1 MHEKSNN
8 LINEIEQNDETKY
21 ELLIENKVND
31 KKEIINNEYYVSSYD
46 IKCEEHLKIQKL
58 IPLVKNNYKYCIY
71 IILNIFSFF
80 LINILIQWYPT
91 ILLYIYYS
99 KSTLEKATHVGI
111 YCSKES
117 DYEFEV
123 VKLNQIQLPKIYS
136 DKNQNIINNFNI
148 NLPSYSNI
156 LMFEYKLFSY
166 IFNPKTNNFE
176 SLKYHIFETQK
187 DFIQKF
193 SVGLRE
199 NEVQFMRL
207 IFGECILNV
216 ELNSIFDFLWEE
228 LERPERLFEILS
240 FAIWFYSAYN
250 LSYIIFVFTIISTV
264 INVYEEKRLFQL
276 IKELSVYTCN
286 VNVYRKGKNDEIYP
300 KEINST
306 ELVPGDLYEI
316 PEDGKSLPCD
326 TILINGSVIVNESL
340 ITGDTSPVVKNGMNG
355 SNNIFDTTNNSCEK
369 YLLFAGTKIIEKRSL
384 KNQKIL
390 GVVYETGFK
399 TLKGKLIGG
408 VLNPKYELSKF
419 EKDSMKYIIIMLI
432 LTIISYCIP
441 LSKLI
446 YELDTKNIILFFLDN
461 LTTAIPISL
470 AGCVKICITH
480 SLDRLKK
487 LEIYSISRETM
498 TSLGSINLIVFDK
511 TGTLTEEHV
520 EMKGYL
526 PVKYNIKNKQFEFSS
541 YMNDVTNCSKLTVS
555 HYKKKINVPNFKN
568 IDNDLKQLYIEC
580 LATCHNLTIVKGK
593 IIGDP
598 IDIKMLEGVG
608 WILRENFDDKKNS
621 GKAYDP
627 LVQAYVRP
635 KTEKLLD
642 IPVTSIEGLDE
653 DDLIAF
659 NIDINKLKLYY
670 ELSVIRRFNFD
681 YLKQRLTVLVK
692 NIHDNYFKIF
702 SKGSPE
708 KIKEICDKNTIPS
721 NFNDVYSYYSSK
733 GFRILGMAYKNIK
746 LSMRQSLQIQ
756 REHIEKDLIFI
767 GFAIIE
773 NKLKEGTKDTIVEL
787 DNADY
792 RMVMASGDNML
803 TCISVSK
810 ECSLVRE
817 HQDIFYCEIEKNIEG
832 NEILKW
838 KKMSAG
844 SNDNLDD
851 AFTFLKREKNS
862 RFRKRT
868 RKKNANLRK
877 KKSKIKQALIRAVEK
892 IKNFNNDDNNNEII
906 NDIKNEHFNEKNNK
920 KPQIQHLSSKDLKN
934 LVIQSD
940 KNLINIQQDI
950 SSKNL
955 IIPKKNPSISLL
967 DLYPIQ
973 ELKLQKKRVLP
984 KKKISE
990 NINLGLLGENP
1001 KNVITKISIDNNNS
1015 PLKLCKNEHFA
1026 IVTTGSTFEKLYS
1039 LNEKFLSE
1047 KDQSLSN
1054 IHKTFRLILK
1064 NGIIFTR
1071 MAPDHKALLVES
1083 FKKEGLN
1090 TLMCGDG
1097 TNDCPALRKA
1107 DVGVALAS
1115 EEASMASHFN
1125 YTKKDISCL
1134 FHLLKEGKCTLSA
1147 SIQTFKFMIMYS
1159 VLCYIAAIFLM
1170 YHSSNVSDM
1179 QGFFL
1184 DLFLIYPLE
1193 WFVSQTDPMDEL
1205 TYQRPID
1212 NLFSFPIVFS
1222 LLGQI
1227 IISIIF
1233 QYGGYYYLKNKFMW
1247 ENLCMVTEDGDP
1259 EPCPENTI
1267 IYIINQ
1273 FQLIFS
1279 AITLYKSKPF
1289 RRSILTNKML
1299 MLYLATGIIFT
1310 IYITIFCNERI
1321 KFAFDLFD
1329 FEIYED
1335 ESKDN
1340 EIIDENNKR
1349 TGMHYY
1355 MINYYLLIISIINA
1369 IVNVLFEWVFVEIA
1383 NKYWWDRKTR
1393 KYKEKIKNEK
1403 NKEMVKP
1410 YKIDTEVPI
1419 RKYINLYYYERRNKI
1434 KNNEGNESEDLYFAD
1449 YNEDNGIELEDMTNN
1464 EIHIEK

>member
-1 MHEKSNN
+1 MLEKSNN
-8 LINEIEQNDETKY
+8 LINENLVQAEESGYK
-21 ELLIENKVND
+21 LLIEKKGNK
-31 KKEIINNEYYVSSYD
+31 KKSLKNNEYFVSSYD
-46 IKCEEHLKIQKL
+46 IKCEEHLKIQKI
-58 IPLVKNNYKYCIY
+58 IPLVKNNFKYCIY
-71 IILNIFSFF
+71 ITLNILTLF

-99 KSTLEKATHVGI
+99 KSCLDKATHIGI

-117 DYEFEV
+117 DTEFEV
-123 VKLNQIQLPKIYS
+123 VKLNQINLPKIYS
-136 DKNQNIINNFNI
+136 DKEKSIIKNFNI
-148 NLPSYSNI
+148 NLPSYKNI

-166 IFNPKTNNFE
+166 IFNINTNYFE
-176 SLKYHIFETQK
+176 ALDYHIFETHS
-187 DFIQKF
+187 DFLQKF
-193 SVGLRE
+193 SVGLYD

-207 IFGECILNV
+207 IFGKCILNV

-228 LERPERLFEILS
+228 LERPERLFEIFS
-240 FAIWFYSAYN
+240 FAVWFYSAYN
-250 LSYIIFVFTIISTV
+250 LSYIIFVFTVISTV
-264 INVYEEKRLFQL
+264 INVYEEKRLFNL
-276 IKELSVYTCN
+276 IKEISVYTCD
-286 VNVYRKGKNDEIYP
+286 VNVYRKGKNDEIIS
-300 KEINST
+300 KKINST

-316 PEDGKSLPCD
+316 PEDGKTLPCD

-340 ITGDTSPVVKNGMNG
+340 ITGDTSPIVKNGMNG
-355 SNNIFDTTNNSCEK
+355 SDNIFNTKKNSYEK
-369 YLLFAGTKIIEKRSL
+369 YVLFAGTKIVEKRSL

-390 GVVYETGFK
+390 GVVYETGFR
-399 TLKGKLIGG
+399 TLKGKLISSI
-408 VLNPKYELSKF
+408 LNPKYELTKF
-419 EKDSMKYIIIMLI
+419 EKDSMKYILIIFI
-432 LTIISYCIP
+432 LTIISFLIP

-446 YELDTKNIILFFLDN
+446 YTLDTKNIILFFLDN

-480 SLDRLKK
+480 SLARLKN
-487 LEIYSISRETM
+487 LDIYSISRETVN
-498 TSLGSINLIVFDK
+498 SLGAINLIVFDK

-526 PVKYNIKNKQFEFSS
+526 PIKYNQSNNKFEFSN
-541 YMNDVTNCSKLTVS
+541 YMKEIVNCSKTIVS

-568 IDNDLKQLYIEC
+568 IDIDLKQLFVEC
-580 LATCHNLTIVKGK
+580 LATCHNLTLVKGEL
-593 IIGDP
+593 IGDP

-608 WILRENFDDKKNS
+608 WILRENFDDNS

-635 KTEKLLD
+635 KTEKKMD
-642 IPVTSIEGLDE
+642 IPITSIEGLDE
-653 DDLIAF
+653 DDLISF

-670 ELSVIRRFNFD
+670 ELSIIRRFNFD

-692 NIHDNYFKIF
+692 NLHDNYFKIF

-708 KIKEICDKNTIPS
+708 KIKEICDQNTIPS
-721 NFNDVYSYYSSK
+721 DYNEVYSYYSSK
-733 GFRILGMAYKNIK
+733 GYRILGMAFKNIK
-746 LSMRQSLQIQ
+746 LNARQSLQIR
-756 REHIEKDLIFI
+756 REHIENNLIFL

-792 RMVMASGDNML
+792 RMVMASGDNLL

-817 HQDIFYCEIEKNIEG
+817 HQEIYSCEIEKNADG

-838 KKMSAG
+838 NRINYG

-851 AFTFLKREKNS
+851 AFVFLKREKNS
-862 RFRKRT
+862 RFRKK

-877 KKSKIKQALIRAVEK
+877 RKLKQKLALIKATSE
-892 IKNFNNDDNNNEII
+892 NNNINEI
-906 NDIKNEHFNEKNNK
+906 EKNNENINDK
-920 KPQIQHLSSKDLKN
+920 INNINNMSSKNLTYYGKQSDKNIINIKQQTSELSS
-934 LVIQSD
+934 
-940 KNLINIQQDI
+940 KNLININ
-950 SSKNL
+950 KN
-955 IIPKKNPSISLL
+955 NSISLL
-967 DLYPIQ
+967 DIYPIQ
-973 ELKLQKKRVLP
+973 ELKLQKRKIV
-984 KKKISE
+984 KKKKTQIFSF
-990 NINLGLLGENP
+990 GLLGEDS
-1001 KNVITKISIDNNNS
+1001 KKEVSTKITIDNNNS

-1026 IVTTGSTFEKLYS
+1026 IATTGATFEKLYS
-1039 LNEKFLSE
+1039 LNEKFILDKDLS
-1047 KDQSLSN
+1047 LIN
-1054 IHKTFRLILK
+1054 IHKIFRLVLK

-1071 MAPDHKALLVES
+1071 MAPDHKALLIES
-1083 FKKEGLN
+1083 FKKEKMN

-1107 DVGVALAS
+1107 DVGVALSS

-1125 YTKKDISCL
+1125 YTRQDISCL
-1134 FHLLKEGKCTLSA
+1134 FHLLKEGKCALSA
-1147 SIQTFKFMIMYS
+1147 SMQTFKFMIMYS

-1205 TYQRPID
+1205 TYERPID
-1212 NLFSFPIVFS
+1212 SLFSFPIVLS
-1222 LLGQI
+1222 LLGHI

-1233 QYGGYYYLKNKFMW
+1233 QYGGYYYLKYKFKW
-1247 ENLCMVTEDGDP
+1247 EDLCMVTEEGDP

-1310 IYITIFCNERI
+1310 VYITIIDNERL
-1321 KFAFDLFD
+1321 KYAFDLFD
-1329 FEIYED
+1329 FEIYEE
-1335 ESKDN
+1335 ESKNN
-1340 EIIDENNKR
+1340 EIIDKNHKR
-1349 TGMHYY
+1349 SGKNYY
-1355 MINYYLLIISIINA
+1355 MITYYLLIISIINA
-1369 IVNVLFEWVFVEIA
+1369 IVTVLFEWVFVEIA
-1383 NKYWWDRKTR
+1383 KDYWWNKKGK
-1393 KYKEKIKNEK
+1393 KYKEKIKKEK
-1403 NKEMVKP
+1403 SKEIIKSFNN
-1410 YKIDTEVPI
+1410 IEGEVPI
-1419 RKYINLYYYERRNKI
+1419 RHYINLYYHERRKKI
-1434 KNNEGNESEDLYFAD
+1434 KNEEDNID
-1449 YNEDNGIELEDMTNN
+1449 INIKDDNEDDAIELEDMTPNGKA
-1464 EIHIEK
+1464 IIK

>member
-1 MHEKSNN
+1 MLEKSNN
-8 LINEIEQNDETKY
+8 LINENLVQAEETGYK
-21 ELLIENKVND
+21 LLIEKKGNK
-31 KKEIINNEYYVSSYD
+31 KKSLKNNEYFVSSYD
-46 IKCEEHLKIQKL
+46 IKCEEHLKIQKI
-58 IPLVKNNYKYCIY
+58 IPLVKNNFKYCIY
-71 IILNIFSFF
+71 ITLNILTLF

-99 KSTLEKATHVGI
+99 KSCLDKATHIGI

-117 DYEFEV
+117 DTEFEV
-123 VKLNQIQLPKIYS
+123 VKLNQINLPKIYS
-136 DKNQNIINNFNI
+136 DKEKSIIKNFNI
-148 NLPSYSNI
+148 NLPSYKNI

-166 IFNPKTNNFE
+166 IFNINTNYFE
-176 SLKYHIFETQK
+176 ALDYHIFETHS
-187 DFIQKF
+187 DFLQKF
-193 SVGLRE
+193 SVGLYD

-207 IFGECILNV
+207 IFGKCILNV

-228 LERPERLFEILS
+228 LERPERLFEIFS
-240 FAIWFYSAYN
+240 FAVWFYSAYN
-250 LSYIIFVFTIISTV
+250 LSYIIFVFTVISTV
-264 INVYEEKRLFQL
+264 INVYEEKRLFNL
-276 IKELSVYTCN
+276 IKEISVYTCD
-286 VNVYRKGKNDEIYP
+286 VNVYRKGKNDEIIP
-300 KEINST
+300 KKINST

-340 ITGDTSPVVKNGMNG
+340 ITGDTSPIVKNGMNG
-355 SNNIFDTTNNSCEK
+355 SDNIFNTKKNSYEK
-369 YLLFAGTKIIEKRSL
+369 YVLFAGTKIVEKRSL

-390 GVVYETGFK
+390 GVVYETGFR
-399 TLKGKLIGG
+399 TLKGKLISSI
-408 VLNPKYELSKF
+408 LNPKYELTKF
-419 EKDSMKYIIIMLI
+419 EKDSMKYILIIFI
-432 LTIISYCIP
+432 LTIISFLIP

-446 YELDTKNIILFFLDN
+446 YTLDTKNIILFFLDN

-480 SLDRLKK
+480 SLARLKN
-487 LEIYSISRETM
+487 LDIYSISRETVN
-498 TSLGSINLIVFDK
+498 SLGAINLIVFDK

-526 PVKYNIKNKQFEFSS
+526 PIKYNQSNNKFEFSN
-541 YMNDVTNCSKLTVS
+541 YMKEIVNCSKTIVS

-568 IDNDLKQLYIEC
+568 IDIDLKQLFVEC
-580 LATCHNLTIVKGK
+580 LATCHNLTLVKGEL
-593 IIGDP
+593 IGDP

-608 WILRENFDDKKNS
+608 WILRENFDDNS

-635 KTEKLLD
+635 KTEKKMD
-642 IPVTSIEGLDE
+642 IPITSIEGLDE
-653 DDLIAF
+653 DDLISF

-670 ELSVIRRFNFD
+670 ELSIIRRFNFD

-692 NIHDNYFKIF
+692 NLHDNYFKIF

-708 KIKEICDKNTIPS
+708 KIKEICDQNTIPS
-721 NFNDVYSYYSSK
+721 DYNEVYSYYSSK
-733 GFRILGMAYKNIK
+733 GYRILGMAFKNIK
-746 LSMRQSLQIQ
+746 LNARQSLQIR
-756 REHIEKDLIFI
+756 REHIENNLIFL

-792 RMVMASGDNML
+792 RMVMASGDNLL

-817 HQDIFYCEIEKNIEG
+817 HQEIYSCEIEKNADG

-838 KKMSAG
+838 NRINYG

-851 AFTFLKREKNS
+851 AFVFLKREKNS
-862 RFRKRT
+862 RFRKK

-877 KKSKIKQALIRAVEK
+877 RKLKQKLALIKATSK
-892 IKNFNNDDNNNEII
+892 NNNINEI
-906 NDIKNEHFNEKNNK
+906 EKNNENVNDK
-920 KPQIQHLSSKDLKN
+920 INNINIMSSKNLTYYGKQSDKNMINIKQQTSELSS
-934 LVIQSD
+934 
-940 KNLINIQQDI
+940 KNLININ
-950 SSKNL
+950 KN
-955 IIPKKNPSISLL
+955 NSISLL
-967 DLYPIQ
+967 DIYPIQ
-973 ELKLQKKRVLP
+973 ELKLQKRKIV
-984 KKKISE
+984 KKKKTQIFSF
-990 NINLGLLGENP
+990 GLLGEDS
-1001 KNVITKISIDNNNS
+1001 KKEVSTKITIDNNNS

-1026 IVTTGSTFEKLYS
+1026 IATTGATFEKLYS
-1039 LNEKFLSE
+1039 LNEKFILDKDLS
-1047 KDQSLSN
+1047 LIN
-1054 IHKTFRLILK
+1054 IHKIFRLVLK

-1071 MAPDHKALLVES
+1071 MAPDHKALLIES
-1083 FKKEGLN
+1083 FKKEKMN

-1107 DVGVALAS
+1107 DVGVALSS

-1125 YTKKDISCL
+1125 YTRQDISCL
-1134 FHLLKEGKCTLSA
+1134 FHLLKEGKCALSA
-1147 SIQTFKFMIMYS
+1147 SMQTFKFMIMYS

-1205 TYQRPID
+1205 TYERPID
-1212 NLFSFPIVFS
+1212 SLFSFPIVLS
-1222 LLGQI
+1222 LLGHI

-1233 QYGGYYYLKNKFMW
+1233 QYGGYYYLKYKFKW
-1247 ENLCMVTEDGDP
+1247 EDLCMVTEEGDP

-1310 IYITIFCNERI
+1310 VYITIIDNERL
-1321 KFAFDLFD
+1321 KYAFDLFD
-1329 FEIYED
+1329 FEIYEE
-1335 ESKDN
+1335 ESKNN
-1340 EIIDENNKR
+1340 EIIDKNHKR
-1349 TGMHYY
+1349 SGKNYY
-1355 MINYYLLIISIINA
+1355 MITYYLLIISIINA
-1369 IVNVLFEWVFVEIA
+1369 IVTVLFEWVFVEIA
-1383 NKYWWDRKTR
+1383 KDYWWNKKGK
-1393 KYKEKIKNEK
+1393 KYKEKIKKEK
-1403 NKEMVKP
+1403 SKEIIKSFNN
-1410 YKIDTEVPI
+1410 IEGEVPI
-1419 RKYINLYYYERRNKI
+1419 RHYINLYYHERRKKI
-1434 KNNEGNESEDLYFAD
+1434 KNEEDNID
-1449 YNEDNGIELEDMTNN
+1449 INIKDDNEDDAIELEDMTPNGKA
-1464 EIHIEK
+1464 IIK

>member
-1 MHEKSNN
+1 
-8 LINEIEQNDETKY
+8 
-21 ELLIENKVND
+21 
-31 KKEIINNEYYVSSYD
+31 
-46 IKCEEHLKIQKL
+46 
-58 IPLVKNNYKYCIY
+58 
-71 IILNIFSFF
+71 
-80 LINILIQWYPT
+80 
-91 ILLYIYYS
+91 
-99 KSTLEKATHVGI
+99 
-111 YCSKES
+111 
-117 DYEFEV
+117 
-123 VKLNQIQLPKIYS
+123 
-136 DKNQNIINNFNI
+136 
-148 NLPSYSNI
+148 
-156 LMFEYKLFSY
+156 
-166 IFNPKTNNFE
+166 
-176 SLKYHIFETQK
+176 
-187 DFIQKF
+187 
-193 SVGLRE
+193 
-199 NEVQFMRL
+199 MRL
-207 IFGECILNV
+207 IFGDCILNV

-228 LERPERLFEILS
+228 LERPDRLFEIFS

-250 LSYIIFVFTIISTV
+250 LSYIIFVFTIISTA
-264 INVYEEKRLFQL
+264 INVYEEKRIFQL
-276 IKELSVYTCN
+276 IKDLSIYTCN
-286 VNVYRKGKNDEIYP
+286 VNVYRKGKNDEIFP
-300 KEINST
+300 IQINST

-316 PEDGKSLPCD
+316 PGDGKSLPCD

-355 SNNIFDTTNNSCEK
+355 SDDIFDTKSNSCEK
-369 YLLFAGTKIIEKRSL
+369 YFLFAGTKILEKRSL
-384 KNQKIL
+384 KKQKIL
-390 GVVYETGFK
+390 GVVYETGFR

-408 VLNPKYELSKF
+408 ILNPKYELTKF
-419 EKDSMKYIIIMLI
+419 EKDSMKYIFIMFI
-432 LTIISYCIP
+432 LTVISFLIP

-446 YELDTKNIILFFLDN
+446 YELDIKNIILFFLDN

-480 SLDRLKK
+480 SIDRLKR
-487 LEIYSISRETM
+487 LDIYTISRETM
-498 TSLGSINLIVFDK
+498 TTLGSVNLIVFDK

-526 PVKYNIKNKQFEFSS
+526 PVKYNITKKQFEFSN
-541 YMNDVTNCSKLTVS
+541 YMKDVENCSKLTVS

-580 LATCHNLTIVKGK
+580 LATCHDLTLVKGK

-608 WILRENFDDKKNS
+608 WILRENFEDNKNS

-635 KTEKLLD
+635 KTEKSMN
-642 IPVTSIEGLDE
+642 IPITSVEGLDE

-670 ELSVIRRFNFD
+670 ELSIIRRFNFD

-692 NIHDNYFKIF
+692 NLHDNYYKIF

-708 KIKEICDKNTIPS
+708 KIKEICDQNTIPS
-721 NFNDVYSYYSSK
+721 DFNEVYSYYSSK
-733 GFRILGMAYKNIK
+733 GFRIIGMAYKNVK
-746 LSMRQSLQIQ
+746 LNMRQILLVQ
-756 REHIEKDLIFI
+756 REHIENNLIFI

-792 RMVMASGDNML
+792 RMVMASGDNMM

-817 HQDIFYCEIEKNIEG
+817 HQDIFQCEIEKNNDG

-838 KKMSAG
+838 KKVNYG

-862 RFRKRT
+862 RFRNRR
-868 RKKNANLRK
+868 RKKNAKLRK
-877 KKSKIKQALIRAVEK
+877 KKLIHKLALKRAAEE
-892 IKNFNNDDNNNEII
+892 NNININNEINNI
-906 NDIKNEHFNEKNNK
+906 NNNDKNEILIDKNIKNDNIKIK
-920 KPQIQHLSSKDLKN
+920 DLSSKNIISLAR
-934 LVIQSD
+934 QSD
-940 KNLINIQQDI
+940 KNLIIQTYEI
-950 SSKNL
+950 SAKNL
-955 IIPKKNPSISLL
+955 TKVNKNPSLSLL

-973 ELKLQKKRVLP
+973 ELKLQKKRGI
-984 KKKISE
+984 KKRKTETFSF
-990 NINLGLLGENP
+990 GLLKENS
-1001 KNVITKISIDNNNS
+1001 IDLTTKILIDNNNS

-1026 IVTTGSTFEKLYS
+1026 ITTTGSTLEKLYN
-1039 LNEKFLSE
+1039 LNERFLSK
-1047 KDQSLSN
+1047 KDQSLAN
-1054 IHKTFRLILK
+1054 IHKIFRLILK

-1071 MAPDHKALLVES
+1071 MAPDHKALLVEC
-1083 FKKEGLN
+1083 FKKEGMN

-1125 YTKKDISCL
+1125 YTKQDISCL

-1147 SIQTFKFMIMYS
+1147 SVQTFKFMIMYS

-1212 NLFSFPIVFS
+1212 SLFSFPIVLS

-1247 ENLCMVTEDGDP
+1247 ENLCMVTEEGDP

-1299 MLYLATGIIFT
+1299 MLYLSTGIIFT
-1310 IYITIFCNERI
+1310 IYITIFCHERI
-1321 KFAFDLFD
+1321 KYAFDLFD
-1329 FEIYED
+1329 FEIYEE
-1335 ESKDN
+1335 ESKSSG
-1340 EIIDENNKR
+1340 IINNNNKR
-1349 TGMHYY
+1349 TETHYY

-1369 IVNVLFEWVFVEIA
+1369 IINVLFEWLFVEIA
-1383 NKYWWDRKTR
+1383 KNYWWEK
-1393 KYKEKIKNEK
+1393 KNKKNKERIKNEK
-1403 NKEMVKP
+1403 NKEIIKS
-1410 YKIDTEVPI
+1410 YKVDTEIPI
-1419 RKYINLYYYERRNKI
+1419 RKYINLYYFERRNKI
-1434 KNNEGNESEDLYFAD
+1434 KIDEGDQSEDMYFAD
-1449 YNEDNGIELEDMTNN
+1449 NNEDDAIELEDMAENGKV
-1464 EIHIEK
+1464 IPK

>member
-1 MHEKSNN
+1 MLEKSNN
-8 LINEIEQNDETKY
+8 LINENLVQAEESGYK
-21 ELLIENKVND
+21 LLIEKKGNK
-31 KKEIINNEYYVSSYD
+31 KKSLKNNEYFVSSYD
-46 IKCEEHLKIQKL
+46 IKCEEHLKIQKI
-58 IPLVKNNYKYCIY
+58 IPLVKNNFKYCIY
-71 IILNIFSFF
+71 ITLNILTLF

-99 KSTLEKATHVGI
+99 KSCLDKATHIGI

-117 DYEFEV
+117 DTEFEV
-123 VKLNQIQLPKIYS
+123 VKLNQINLPKIYS
-136 DKNQNIINNFNI
+136 DKEKSIIKNFNI
-148 NLPSYSNI
+148 NLPSYKNI

-166 IFNPKTNNFE
+166 IFNINTNYFE
-176 SLKYHIFETQK
+176 ALDYHIFETHS
-187 DFIQKF
+187 DFLQKF
-193 SVGLRE
+193 AVGLYD

-207 IFGECILNV
+207 IFGKCILNV

-228 LERPERLFEILS
+228 LERPERLFEIFS
-240 FAIWFYSAYN
+240 FAVWFYSAYN
-250 LSYIIFVFTIISTV
+250 LSYIIFVFTVISTV
-264 INVYEEKRLFQL
+264 INVYEEKRLFNL
-276 IKELSVYTCN
+276 IKEISVYTCD
-286 VNVYRKGKNDEIYP
+286 VNVYRKGKNDEIIS
-300 KEINST
+300 KKINST

-316 PEDGKSLPCD
+316 PEDGKTLPCD

-340 ITGDTSPVVKNGMNG
+340 ITGDTSPIVKNGMNG
-355 SNNIFDTTNNSCEK
+355 SDNIFNTKKNSYEK
-369 YLLFAGTKIIEKRSL
+369 YVLFAGTKIVEKRSL

-390 GVVYETGFK
+390 GVVYETGFR
-399 TLKGKLIGG
+399 TLKGKLISSI
-408 VLNPKYELSKF
+408 LNPKYELTKF
-419 EKDSMKYIIIMLI
+419 EKDSMKYILIIFI
-432 LTIISYCIP
+432 LTIISFLIP

-446 YELDTKNIILFFLDN
+446 YTLDTKNIILFFLDN

-480 SLDRLKK
+480 SLARLKN
-487 LEIYSISRETM
+487 LDIYSISRETVN
-498 TSLGSINLIVFDK
+498 SLGAINLIVFDK

-526 PVKYNIKNKQFEFSS
+526 PIKYNQSNNKFEFSN
-541 YMNDVTNCSKLTVS
+541 YMKEIVNCSKTIVS

-568 IDNDLKQLYIEC
+568 IDIDLKQLFVEC
-580 LATCHNLTIVKGK
+580 LATCHNLTLVKGEL
-593 IIGDP
+593 IGDP

-608 WILRENFDDKKNS
+608 WILRENFDDNS

-635 KTEKLLD
+635 KTEKKMD
-642 IPVTSIEGLDE
+642 IPITSIEGLDE
-653 DDLIAF
+653 DDLISF

-670 ELSVIRRFNFD
+670 ELSIIRRFNFD

-692 NIHDNYFKIF
+692 NLHDNYFKIF

-708 KIKEICDKNTIPS
+708 KIKEICDQNTIPS
-721 NFNDVYSYYSSK
+721 DYNEVYSYYSSK
-733 GFRILGMAYKNIK
+733 GYRILGMAFKNIK
-746 LSMRQSLQIQ
+746 LNARQSLQIR
-756 REHIEKDLIFI
+756 REHIENNLIFL

-792 RMVMASGDNML
+792 RMVMASGDNLL

-817 HQDIFYCEIEKNIEG
+817 HQEIYSCEIEKNADG

-838 KKMSAG
+838 NRINYG

-851 AFTFLKREKNS
+851 AFVFLKREKNS
-862 RFRKRT
+862 RFRKK

-877 KKSKIKQALIRAVEK
+877 RKLKQKLALIKATSE
-892 IKNFNNDDNNNEII
+892 NNNINEI
-906 NDIKNEHFNEKNNK
+906 EKNNENINDK
-920 KPQIQHLSSKDLKN
+920 INNINNMSSKNLTYYGKQSDKNIINIKQQTSELSS
-934 LVIQSD
+934 
-940 KNLINIQQDI
+940 KNLININ
-950 SSKNL
+950 KN
-955 IIPKKNPSISLL
+955 NSISLL
-967 DLYPIQ
+967 DIYPIQ
-973 ELKLQKKRVLP
+973 ELKLQKRKIV
-984 KKKISE
+984 KKKKTQIFSF
-990 NINLGLLGENP
+990 GLLGEDS
-1001 KNVITKISIDNNNS
+1001 KKEVSTKITIDNNNS

-1026 IVTTGSTFEKLYS
+1026 IATTGATFEKLYS
-1039 LNEKFLSE
+1039 LNEKFILDKDLS
-1047 KDQSLSN
+1047 LIN
-1054 IHKTFRLILK
+1054 IHKIFRLVLK

-1071 MAPDHKALLVES
+1071 MAPDHKALLIES
-1083 FKKEGLN
+1083 FKKEKMN

-1107 DVGVALAS
+1107 DVGVALSS

-1125 YTKKDISCL
+1125 YTRQDISCL
-1134 FHLLKEGKCTLSA
+1134 FHLLKEGKCALSA
-1147 SIQTFKFMIMYS
+1147 SMQTFKFMIMYS

-1170 YHSSNVSDM
+1170 YHASNVSDM

-1205 TYQRPID
+1205 TYERPID
-1212 NLFSFPIVFS
+1212 SLFSFPIVLS
-1222 LLGQI
+1222 LLGHI

-1233 QYGGYYYLKNKFMW
+1233 QYGGYYYLKYKFKW
-1247 ENLCMVTEDGDP
+1247 EDLCMVTEEGDP

-1310 IYITIFCNERI
+1310 VYITIIDNERL
-1321 KFAFDLFD
+1321 KYAFDLFD
-1329 FEIYED
+1329 FEIYEE
-1335 ESKDN
+1335 ESKNN
-1340 EIIDENNKR
+1340 EIIDKNHKR
-1349 TGMHYY
+1349 SGKNYY
-1355 MINYYLLIISIINA
+1355 MITYYLLIISIINA
-1369 IVNVLFEWVFVEIA
+1369 IVTVLFEWVFVEIA
-1383 NKYWWDRKTR
+1383 KDYWWNKKGK
-1393 KYKEKIKNEK
+1393 KYKEKIKKEK
-1403 NKEMVKP
+1403 SKEIIKSFNN
-1410 YKIDTEVPI
+1410 IEGEVPI
-1419 RKYINLYYYERRNKI
+1419 RHYINLYYHERRKKI
-1434 KNNEGNESEDLYFAD
+1434 KNEEDNID
-1449 YNEDNGIELEDMTNN
+1449 INIKDDNEDDAIELEDMTPNGKAV
-1464 EIHIEK
+1464 IK

>member
-1 MHEKSNN
+1 MHEKSYN
-8 LINEIEQNDETKY
+8 LINDKGQEEENGLK
-21 ELLIENKVND
+21 LLVEHTNNE
-31 KKEIINNEYYVSSYD
+31 KKIIINNEYYVSSYD
-46 IKCEEHLKIQKL
+46 VKCEEHLKIKKL
-58 IPLVKNNYKYCIY
+58 IPLVKNNAKYCIY
-71 IILNIFSFF
+71 ILLNIITIFF
-80 LINILIQWYPT
+80 INILIQWYPT

-99 KSTLEKATHVGI
+99 KSTLEKATHIGI
-111 YCSKES
+111 YCTKES

-123 VKLNQIQLPKIYS
+123 VKLNPINLPKIYF
-136 DKNQNIINNFNI
+136 DKNNSIIKNFNI
-148 NLPSYSNI
+148 NLPSHTNI

-176 SLKYHIFETQK
+176 SLDYHIYEKKNEFLK
-187 DFIQKF
+187 KF

-207 IFGECILNV
+207 IFGDCILNV

-228 LERPERLFEILS
+228 LERPERVFEIFS

-276 IKELSVYTCN
+276 IKELSVYTCK
-286 VNVYRKGKNDEIYP
+286 VNVYRKGKNDEIFP
-300 KEINST
+300 KEIDST

-340 ITGDTSPVVKNGMNG
+340 ITGDTTPVVKNGMNG
-355 SNNIFDTTNNSCEK
+355 NDSIFDTKSNSSEK
-369 YLLFAGTKIIEKRSL
+369 YFLYAGTKIVEKRSL
-384 KNQKIL
+384 KSQKIL
-390 GVVYETGFK
+390 GVVYETGFR

-408 VLNPKYELSKF
+408 ILNPKYELTKF
-419 EKDSMKYIIIMLI
+419 EKDSLKYILIMLI
-432 LTIISYCIP
+432 LTIISFLIP

-470 AGCVKICITH
+470 AGCIKICITH
-480 SLDRLKK
+480 SLGRLKS
-487 LEIYSISRETM
+487 LGIYSVSRESM
-498 TSLGSINLIVFDK
+498 TTLGSINLIVFDK

-520 EMKGYL
+520 DIKGYL
-526 PVKYNIKNKQFEFSS
+526 PVKYNNTKKQFEFST
-541 YMNDVTNCSKLTVS
+541 YMKDVTNCSKLIVS
-555 HYKKKINVPNFKN
+555 HYKKKINVPNFKH

-580 LATCHNLTIVKGK
+580 FATCHNLTIVKGQ

-598 IDIKMLEGVG
+598 IDIKMFEGVG
-608 WILRENFDDKKNS
+608 WILRENFDSKNSS

-627 LVQAYVRP
+627 LVLAYVRP
-635 KTEKLLD
+635 KSEKKMD
-642 IPVTSIEGLDE
+642 IPITSIEGLDE

-670 ELSVIRRFNFD
+670 ELSIIRRFNFD

-692 NIHDNYFKIF
+692 NLHDNYFKIF

-708 KIKEICDKNTIPS
+708 KIKEICDQSTIPPDY
-721 NFNDVYSYYSSK
+721 NEVYSYYSSK
-733 GFRILGMAYKNIK
+733 GYRIIGLAYKSIK
-746 LSMRQSLQIQ
+746 LNMRQSLQIQ
-756 REHIEKDLIFI
+756 REHVEKNLIFI

-817 HQDIFYCEIEKNIEG
+817 HQDIFQCEIEKNNEG
-832 NEILKW
+832 NEIIKW
-838 KKMSAG
+838 KKINTGA
-844 SNDNLDD
+844 NDNLDD
-851 AFTFLKREKNS
+851 AFAFLKREKNS
-862 RFRKRT
+862 RFRKRR
-868 RKKNANLRK
+868 RKKNARK
-877 KKSKIKQALIRAVEK
+877 KKKKLNALIKAAEEL
-892 IKNFNNDDNNNEII
+892 IHNNKNENIENDTHKEDNNNE
-906 NDIKNEHFNEKNNK
+906 NSKKSTFKN
-920 KPQIQHLSSKDLKN
+920 LSSKNIISLDRK
-934 LVIQSD
+934 SD
-940 KNLINIQQDI
+940 KNLIIN
-950 SSKNL
+950 SFETSAKNL
-955 IIPKKNPSISLL
+955 VKVNRIPKISLF

-973 ELKLQKKRVLP
+973 ELKFQR
-984 KKKISE
+984 KKIEKRKTEVLAYGLVREDSK
-990 NINLGLLGENP
+990 NI
-1001 KNVITKISIDNNNS
+1001 TSKISIDNNNS

-1026 IVTTGSTFEKLYS
+1026 IVTTGSTFEKLYT

-1047 KDQSLSN
+1047 KDQSYVN
-1054 IHKTFRLILK
+1054 IHKIFRLILK

-1125 YTKKDISCL
+1125 YIKQDISCL
-1134 FHLLKEGKCTLSA
+1134 FHLLKEGKCALSA
-1147 SIQTFKFMIMYS
+1147 SVQTFKFMIMYS

-1170 YHSSNVSDM
+1170 YNSSNVSDM

-1205 TYQRPID
+1205 TFERPID
-1212 NLFSFPIVFS
+1212 SLFSFPIIIS
-1222 LLGQI
+1222 LLGQF

-1233 QYGGYYYLKNKFMW
+1233 QYGGYYYLKRKFMW
-1247 ENLCMVTEDGDP
+1247 ENLCMVTEEGDP

-1289 RRSILTNKML
+1289 RRSILTNKKL
-1299 MLYLATGIIFT
+1299 MLYLSAGIIFT

-1321 KFAFDLFD
+1321 LFVFDLFD
-1329 FEIYED
+1329 FELYGE
-1335 ESKDN
+1335 ESKN
-1340 EIIDENNKR
+1340 DELYENSEKR
-1349 TGMHYY
+1349 SGSNYY
-1355 MINYYLLIISIINA
+1355 MINYYLLIISFINA
-1369 IVNVLFEWVFVEIA
+1369 FILILFEWVFVEYA
-1383 NKYWWDRKTR
+1383 KEYWWEK
-1393 KYKEKIKNEK
+1393 KSKKIKEKIKNEK
-1403 NKEMVKP
+1403 NKEMVRP
-1410 YKIDTEVPI
+1410 YKIETEVPI
-1419 RKYINLYYYERRNKI
+1419 RKYINLYYHERRNKI
-1434 KNNEGNESEDLYFAD
+1434 KNNTGDEDDDMYFAD
-1449 YNEDNGIELEDMTNN
+1449 CDEDDAIELEDMTPNGN
-1464 EIHIEK
+1464 VIQKE

>member
-1 MHEKSNN
+1 MLEKSNN
-8 LINEIEQNDETKY
+8 SINDIEQTEEAGY
-21 ELLIENKVND
+21 ELLIE
-31 KKEIINNEYYVSSYD
+31 KKDDEKKIITNNEYFVNSYD
-46 IKCEEHLKIQKL
+46 IRCEEHLKIQKL
-58 IPLVKNNYKYCIY
+58 IPLEKNNLKYCIY
-71 IILNIFSFF
+71 ILLNLITFF

-99 KSTLEKATHVGI
+99 KTTLVKATHVGI
-111 YCSKES
+111 YCSKEN

-123 VKLNQIQLPKIYS
+123 VKLNQIKLPKIYS
-136 DKNQNIINNFNI
+136 NNNQNIIKNFNI
-148 NLPSYSNI
+148 NLPSSNDI
-156 LMFEYKLFSY
+156 LIFDYKLFSY
-166 IFNPKTNNFE
+166 IFNPNKNYFE
-176 SLKYHIFETQK
+176 SLDYHIYETQN
-187 DFIQKF
+187 DFLQKF
-193 SVGLRE
+193 SVGLSE

-207 IFGECILNV
+207 IFGKCILNV

-228 LERPERLFEILS
+228 LERPERLFEMFS
-240 FAIWFYSAYN
+240 FAVWFYSAYN
-250 LSYIIFVFTIISTV
+250 LSYIIFVFSFITTV

-276 IKELSVYTCN
+276 IKEISVYTCN
-286 VNVYRKGKNDEIYP
+286 VNVYRKGKSNEIFP
-300 KEINST
+300 QKINST
-306 ELVPGDLYEI
+306 ELVPGDLFEI

-355 SNNIFDTTNNSCEK
+355 NDNIFDTKSNSYDK
-369 YLLFAGTKIIEKRSL
+369 YLLFAGTKIVEKRSL
-384 KNQKIL
+384 KKQKIL

-408 VLNPKYELSKF
+408 ILNPKYELTKF
-419 EKDSMKYIIIMLI
+419 EKDSMKYILIILF
-432 LTIISYCIP
+432 LTIISFLIP

-446 YELDTKNIILFFLDN
+446 NELDIKNIILFFLDN

-480 SLDRLKK
+480 SLDRLKR
-487 LEIYSISRETM
+487 LDIYSISRDAM
-498 TSLGSINLIVFDK
+498 TSLGSINLVIFDK

-526 PVKYNIKNKQFEFSS
+526 PVKYNFSKKEFEFSN
-541 YMNDVTNCSKLTVS
+541 YMNDVVNCSKTTVS
-555 HYKKKINVPNFKN
+555 HYKKKINVPTFKN

-580 LATCHNLTIVKGK
+580 LATCHNLTLVKGK

-608 WILRENFDDKKNS
+608 WILRENFDDQN
-621 GKAYDP
+621 KAYDP

-635 KTEKLLD
+635 KSEKKMD
-642 IPVTSIEGLDE
+642 IPITSIEGLDE

-670 ELSVIRRFNFD
+670 ELSIIRRFNFD
-681 YLKQRLTVLVK
+681 YLKQRLTVIVK
-692 NIHDNYFKIF
+692 NLHDNYFKIF

-708 KIKEICDKNTIPS
+708 KIKKICDQNTIPAD
-721 NFNDVYSYYSSK
+721 FNNVYNYYSTK
-733 GFRILGMAYKNIK
+733 GYRILGMAYKNIK
-746 LSMRQSLQIQ
+746 LNMRQSLQIK
-756 REHIEKDLIFI
+756 REHIENNLIFL

-792 RMVMASGDNML
+792 RMVMASGDSML

-817 HQDIFYCEIEKNIEG
+817 HQEIFSCEIEKNIEG
-832 NEILKW
+832 NEVLKW
-838 KKMSAG
+838 NRINYG

-851 AFTFLKREKNS
+851 AFAFLKREKNS
-862 RFRKRT
+862 RFRKRR

-877 KKSKIKQALIRAVEK
+877 KKTKLKLALIKAAEGN
-892 IKNFNNDDNNNEII
+892 NFNISKGDII
-906 NDIKNEHFNEKNNK
+906 NENKYKNEN
-920 KPQIQHLSSKDLKN
+920 ID
-934 LVIQSD
+934 
-940 KNLINIQQDI
+940 INFS

-955 IIPKKNPSISLL
+955 ISLIKQSNKNLNILSTETSAKNLVKIDKNPSISLL
-967 DLYPIQ
+967 DLYPINEIKSQ
-973 ELKLQKKRVLP
+973 IKRVIKKNKKDISSFGLINKD
-984 KKKISE
+984 KKKISSQ
-990 NINLGLLGENP
+990 
-1001 KNVITKISIDNNNS
+1001 TSKISIDNNNS

-1026 IVTTGSTFEKLYS
+1026 IATTGSTFEKLYS
-1039 LNEKFLSE
+1039 LNEKFLFE
-1047 KDQSLSN
+1047 KDHSLLN

-1071 MAPDHKALLVES
+1071 MSPDHKALLVES
-1083 FKKEGLN
+1083 FKKEGMN

-1107 DVGVALAS
+1107 DVGVALSS

-1125 YTKKDISCL
+1125 YIKQDISCL
-1134 FHLLKEGKCTLSA
+1134 FHLLREGKCALSA

-1212 NLFSFPIVFS
+1212 SLFSFPIVLS

-1247 ENLCMVTEDGDP
+1247 ENLCMVTEEGDP

-1299 MLYLATGIIFT
+1299 MLYLSTGIIFT
-1310 IYITIFCNERI
+1310 IYITIFRNERI
-1321 KFAFDLFD
+1321 YYAFDLFD
-1329 FEIYED
+1329 FEIYGY
-1335 ESKDN
+1335 ES
-1340 EIIDENNKR
+1340 ENNQIFDKNKKKR
-1349 TGMHYY
+1349 RGINYY

-1369 IVNVLFEWVFVEIA
+1369 IINVLFEWVFVEIA
-1383 NKYWWDRKTR
+1383 NKFWWKRKMQ
-1393 KYKEKIKNEK
+1393 KYKDKIKNEK
-1403 NKEMVKP
+1403 NKEIVK
-1410 YKIDTEVPI
+1410 YNIDTEIPI
-1419 RKYINLYYYERRNKI
+1419 RKYINLYYYERRNK
-1434 KNNEGNESEDLYFAD
+1434 KMNEEEKDLYFID
-1449 YNEDNGIELEDMTNN
+1449 DNEDEGIELEDMSPNGN
-1464 EIHIEK
+1464 VIRK

>member
-1 MHEKSNN
+1 MLEKSNN
-8 LINEIEQNDETKY
+8 LINENLVQAEETGYK
-21 ELLIENKVND
+21 LLIEKKGNK
-31 KKEIINNEYYVSSYD
+31 KKSLKNNEYFVSSYD
-46 IKCEEHLKIQKL
+46 IKCEEHLKIQKI
-58 IPLVKNNYKYCIY
+58 IPLVKNNFKYCIY
-71 IILNIFSFF
+71 ITLNILTLF

-99 KSTLEKATHVGI
+99 KSCLDKATHIGI

-117 DYEFEV
+117 DTEFEV
-123 VKLNQIQLPKIYS
+123 VKLNQINLPKIYS
-136 DKNQNIINNFNI
+136 DKEKSIIKNFNI
-148 NLPSYSNI
+148 NLPSYKNI

-166 IFNPKTNNFE
+166 IFNINTNYFE
-176 SLKYHIFETQK
+176 ALDYHIFETHS
-187 DFIQKF
+187 DFLQKF
-193 SVGLRE
+193 AVGLYD

-207 IFGECILNV
+207 IFGKCILNV

-228 LERPERLFEILS
+228 LERPERLFEIFS
-240 FAIWFYSAYN
+240 FAVWFYSAYN
-250 LSYIIFVFTIISTV
+250 LSYIIFVFTVISTV
-264 INVYEEKRLFQL
+264 INVYEEKRLFNL
-276 IKELSVYTCN
+276 IKEISVYTCD
-286 VNVYRKGKNDEIYP
+286 VNVYRKGKNDEIIP
-300 KEINST
+300 KKINST

-340 ITGDTSPVVKNGMNG
+340 ITGDTSPIVKNGMNG
-355 SNNIFDTTNNSCEK
+355 SDNIFNTKKNSYEK
-369 YLLFAGTKIIEKRSL
+369 YVLFAGTKIVEKRSL

-390 GVVYETGFK
+390 GVVYETGFR
-399 TLKGKLIGG
+399 TLKGKLISSI
-408 VLNPKYELSKF
+408 LNPKYELTKF
-419 EKDSMKYIIIMLI
+419 EKDSMKYILIIFI
-432 LTIISYCIP
+432 LTIISFLIP

-446 YELDTKNIILFFLDN
+446 YTLDTKNIILFFLDN

-480 SLDRLKK
+480 SLARLKN
-487 LEIYSISRETM
+487 LDIYSISRETVN
-498 TSLGSINLIVFDK
+498 SLGAINLIVFDK

-526 PVKYNIKNKQFEFSS
+526 PIKYNQSNNKFEFSN
-541 YMNDVTNCSKLTVS
+541 YMKEIVNCSKTIVS

-568 IDNDLKQLYIEC
+568 IDIDLKQLFVEC
-580 LATCHNLTIVKGK
+580 LATCHNLTLVKGEL
-593 IIGDP
+593 IGDP

-608 WILRENFDDKKNS
+608 WILRENFDDNS

-635 KTEKLLD
+635 KTEKKMD
-642 IPVTSIEGLDE
+642 IPITSIEGLDE
-653 DDLIAF
+653 DDLISF

-670 ELSVIRRFNFD
+670 ELSIIRRFNFD

-692 NIHDNYFKIF
+692 NLHDNYFKIF

-708 KIKEICDKNTIPS
+708 KIKEICDQNTIPS
-721 NFNDVYSYYSSK
+721 DYNEVYSYYSSK
-733 GFRILGMAYKNIK
+733 GYRILGMAFKNIK
-746 LSMRQSLQIQ
+746 LNVRQSLQIR
-756 REHIEKDLIFI
+756 REHIENNLIFL

-792 RMVMASGDNML
+792 RMVMASGDNLL

-817 HQDIFYCEIEKNIEG
+817 HQEIYSCEIEKNADG

-838 KKMSAG
+838 NRINYG
-844 SNDNLDD
+844 SNDNFDD
-851 AFTFLKREKNS
+851 AFVFLKREKNS
-862 RFRKRT
+862 RFRKK

-877 KKSKIKQALIRAVEK
+877 RKLKQKLALIKATSK
-892 IKNFNNDDNNNEII
+892 NNNINEI
-906 NDIKNEHFNEKNNK
+906 EKNNENVNDK
-920 KPQIQHLSSKDLKN
+920 INNINIMSSKNLTYYGKQSDKNMINIKQQTSELSS
-934 LVIQSD
+934 
-940 KNLINIQQDI
+940 KNLININ
-950 SSKNL
+950 KN
-955 IIPKKNPSISLL
+955 NSISLL
-967 DLYPIQ
+967 DIYPIQ
-973 ELKLQKKRVLP
+973 ELKLQKRKIV
-984 KKKISE
+984 KKKKTQIFSF
-990 NINLGLLGENP
+990 GLLGEDS
-1001 KNVITKISIDNNNS
+1001 KKEVSTKITIDNNNS

-1026 IVTTGSTFEKLYS
+1026 IATTGATFEKLYS
-1039 LNEKFLSE
+1039 LNEKFILDKDLS
-1047 KDQSLSN
+1047 LIN
-1054 IHKTFRLILK
+1054 IHKIFRLVLK

-1071 MAPDHKALLVES
+1071 MAPDHKALLIES
-1083 FKKEGLN
+1083 FKKEKMN

-1107 DVGVALAS
+1107 DVGVALSS

-1125 YTKKDISCL
+1125 YTRQDISCL
-1134 FHLLKEGKCTLSA
+1134 FHLLKEGKCALSA
-1147 SIQTFKFMIMYS
+1147 SMQTFKFMIMYS

-1205 TYQRPID
+1205 TYERPID
-1212 NLFSFPIVFS
+1212 SLFSFPIVLS
-1222 LLGQI
+1222 LLGHI

-1233 QYGGYYYLKNKFMW
+1233 QYGGYYYLKYKFKW
-1247 ENLCMVTEDGDP
+1247 EDLCMVTEEGDP

-1299 MLYLATGIIFT
+1299 MLYLGTGIIFT
-1310 IYITIFCNERI
+1310 VYITIIDNERL
-1321 KFAFDLFD
+1321 KYAFDLFD
-1329 FEIYED
+1329 FEIYEE
-1335 ESKDN
+1335 ESKNN
-1340 EIIDENNKR
+1340 EIIDKNHKR
-1349 TGMHYY
+1349 SGKNYY
-1355 MINYYLLIISIINA
+1355 MITYYLLIISIINA
-1369 IVNVLFEWVFVEIA
+1369 IVTVLFEWVFVEIA
-1383 NKYWWDRKTR
+1383 KDYWWNKKGK
-1393 KYKEKIKNEK
+1393 KYKEKIKKEK
-1403 NKEMVKP
+1403 SKEIIKSFNN
-1410 YKIDTEVPI
+1410 IEGEVPI
-1419 RKYINLYYYERRNKI
+1419 RHYINLYYHERRKKI
-1434 KNNEGNESEDLYFAD
+1434 KNEEDNID
-1449 YNEDNGIELEDMTNN
+1449 INIKDDNEDDAIELEDMTPNGKAV
-1464 EIHIEK
+1464 IK

>member
-1 MHEKSNN
+1 MLEKSNN
-8 LINEIEQNDETKY
+8 LINENLVQAEESGYK
-21 ELLIENKVND
+21 LLIEKKGNK
-31 KKEIINNEYYVSSYD
+31 KKSLKNNEYFVSSYD
-46 IKCEEHLKIQKL
+46 IKCEEHLKIQKI
-58 IPLVKNNYKYCIY
+58 IPLVKNNFKYCIY
-71 IILNIFSFF
+71 ITLNILTLF

-99 KSTLEKATHVGI
+99 KSCLDKATHIGI

-117 DYEFEV
+117 DTEFEV
-123 VKLNQIQLPKIYS
+123 VKLNQINLPKIYS
-136 DKNQNIINNFNI
+136 DKEKSIIKNFNI
-148 NLPSYSNI
+148 NLPSYKNI

-166 IFNPKTNNFE
+166 IFNINTNYFE
-176 SLKYHIFETQK
+176 ALDYHIFETHS
-187 DFIQKF
+187 DFLQKF
-193 SVGLRE
+193 AVGLYD

-207 IFGECILNV
+207 IFGKCILNV

-228 LERPERLFEILS
+228 LERPERLFEIFS
-240 FAIWFYSAYN
+240 FAVWFYSAYN
-250 LSYIIFVFTIISTV
+250 LSYIIFVFTVISTV
-264 INVYEEKRLFQL
+264 INVYEEKRLFNL
-276 IKELSVYTCN
+276 IKEISVYTCD
-286 VNVYRKGKNDEIYP
+286 VNVYRKGKNDEIIP
-300 KEINST
+300 KKINST

-316 PEDGKSLPCD
+316 PEDGKTLPCD

-340 ITGDTSPVVKNGMNG
+340 ITGDTSPIVKNGMNG
-355 SNNIFDTTNNSCEK
+355 SDNIFNTKKNSYEK
-369 YLLFAGTKIIEKRSL
+369 YVLFAGTKIVEKRSL

-390 GVVYETGFK
+390 GVVYETGFR
-399 TLKGKLIGG
+399 TLKGKLISSI
-408 VLNPKYELSKF
+408 LNPKYELTKF
-419 EKDSMKYIIIMLI
+419 EKDSMKYILIIFI
-432 LTIISYCIP
+432 LTIISFLIP

-446 YELDTKNIILFFLDN
+446 YTLDTKNIILFFLDN

-480 SLDRLKK
+480 SLARLKN
-487 LEIYSISRETM
+487 LDIYSISRETVN
-498 TSLGSINLIVFDK
+498 SLGAINLIVFDK

-526 PVKYNIKNKQFEFSS
+526 PIKYNQSNNKFEFSN
-541 YMNDVTNCSKLTVS
+541 YMKEIVNCSKTIVS

-568 IDNDLKQLYIEC
+568 IDIDLKQLFVEC
-580 LATCHNLTIVKGK
+580 LATCHNLTLVKGEL
-593 IIGDP
+593 IGDP

-608 WILRENFDDKKNS
+608 WILRENFDDNS

-635 KTEKLLD
+635 KTEKKMD
-642 IPVTSIEGLDE
+642 IPITSIEGLDE
-653 DDLIAF
+653 DDLISF

-670 ELSVIRRFNFD
+670 ELSIIRRFNFD

-692 NIHDNYFKIF
+692 NLHDNYFKIF

-708 KIKEICDKNTIPS
+708 KIKEICDQNTIPS
-721 NFNDVYSYYSSK
+721 DYNEVYSYYSSK
-733 GFRILGMAYKNIK
+733 GYRILGMAFKNIK
-746 LSMRQSLQIQ
+746 LNARQSLQIR
-756 REHIEKDLIFI
+756 REHIENNLIFL

-792 RMVMASGDNML
+792 RMVMASGDNLL

-817 HQDIFYCEIEKNIEG
+817 HQEIYSCEIEKNADG

-838 KKMSAG
+838 NRINYG
-844 SNDNLDD
+844 SNDNFDD
-851 AFTFLKREKNS
+851 AFVFLKREKNS
-862 RFRKRT
+862 RFRKK

-877 KKSKIKQALIRAVEK
+877 RKLKQKLALIKATSE
-892 IKNFNNDDNNNEII
+892 NNNINEI
-906 NDIKNEHFNEKNNK
+906 EKNNENINDK
-920 KPQIQHLSSKDLKN
+920 INNINNMSSKNLTYYGKQSDKNIINIKQQTSELSS
-934 LVIQSD
+934 
-940 KNLINIQQDI
+940 KNLININ
-950 SSKNL
+950 KN
-955 IIPKKNPSISLL
+955 NSISLL
-967 DLYPIQ
+967 DIYPIQ
-973 ELKLQKKRVLP
+973 ELKLQKRKIV
-984 KKKISE
+984 KKKKTQIFSF
-990 NINLGLLGENP
+990 GLLGEDS
-1001 KNVITKISIDNNNS
+1001 KKEVSTKITIDNNNS

-1026 IVTTGSTFEKLYS
+1026 IATTGATFEKLYS
-1039 LNEKFLSE
+1039 LNEKFILDKDLS
-1047 KDQSLSN
+1047 LIN
-1054 IHKTFRLILK
+1054 IHKIFRLVLK

-1071 MAPDHKALLVES
+1071 MAPDHKALLIES
-1083 FKKEGLN
+1083 FKKEKMN

-1107 DVGVALAS
+1107 DVGVALSS

-1125 YTKKDISCL
+1125 YTRQDISCL
-1134 FHLLKEGKCTLSA
+1134 FHLLKEGKCALSA
-1147 SIQTFKFMIMYS
+1147 SMQTFKFMIMYS

-1205 TYQRPID
+1205 TYERPID
-1212 NLFSFPIVFS
+1212 SLFSFPIVLS
-1222 LLGQI
+1222 LLGHI

-1233 QYGGYYYLKNKFMW
+1233 QYGGYYYLKYKFKW
-1247 ENLCMVTEDGDP
+1247 EDLCMVTEEGDP

-1310 IYITIFCNERI
+1310 VYITIIDNERL
-1321 KFAFDLFD
+1321 KYAFDLFD
-1329 FEIYED
+1329 FEIYEE
-1335 ESKDN
+1335 ESKNN
-1340 EIIDENNKR
+1340 EIIDKNHKR
-1349 TGMHYY
+1349 SGKNYY
-1355 MINYYLLIISIINA
+1355 MITYYLLIISIINA
-1369 IVNVLFEWVFVEIA
+1369 IVTVLFEWVFVEIA
-1383 NKYWWDRKTR
+1383 KDYWWNKKGK
-1393 KYKEKIKNEK
+1393 KYKEKIKKEK
-1403 NKEMVKP
+1403 SKEIIKSFNN
-1410 YKIDTEVPI
+1410 IEGEVPI
-1419 RKYINLYYYERRNKI
+1419 RHYINLYYHERRKKI
-1434 KNNEGNESEDLYFAD
+1434 KNEEDNID
-1449 YNEDNGIELEDMTNN
+1449 INIKDDNEDDAIELEDMTPNGKAV
-1464 EIHIEK
+1464 IK

>member
-1 MHEKSNN
+1 MLEKSNN
-8 LINEIEQNDETKY
+8 LINENLVQAEESGYK
-21 ELLIENKVND
+21 LLIEKKGNK
-31 KKEIINNEYYVSSYD
+31 KKSLKNNEYFVSSYD
-46 IKCEEHLKIQKL
+46 IKCEEHLKIQKI
-58 IPLVKNNYKYCIY
+58 IPLVKNNFKYCIY
-71 IILNIFSFF
+71 ITLNILTLF

-99 KSTLEKATHVGI
+99 KSCLDKATHIGI

-117 DYEFEV
+117 DTEFEV
-123 VKLNQIQLPKIYS
+123 VKLNQINLPKIYS
-136 DKNQNIINNFNI
+136 DKEKSIIKNFNI
-148 NLPSYSNI
+148 NLPSYKNI

-166 IFNPKTNNFE
+166 IFNINTNYFE
-176 SLKYHIFETQK
+176 ALDYHIFETHS
-187 DFIQKF
+187 DFLQKF
-193 SVGLRE
+193 AVGLYD

-207 IFGECILNV
+207 IFGKCILNV

-228 LERPERLFEILS
+228 LERPERLFEIFS
-240 FAIWFYSAYN
+240 FAVWFYSAYN
-250 LSYIIFVFTIISTV
+250 LSYIIFVFTVISTV
-264 INVYEEKRLFQL
+264 INVYEEKRLFNL
-276 IKELSVYTCN
+276 IKEISVYTCD
-286 VNVYRKGKNDEIYP
+286 VNVYRKGKNDEIIP
-300 KEINST
+300 KKINST

-340 ITGDTSPVVKNGMNG
+340 ITGDTSPIVKNGMNG
-355 SNNIFDTTNNSCEK
+355 SDNIFNTKKNSYEK
-369 YLLFAGTKIIEKRSL
+369 YVLFAGTKIVEKRSL

-390 GVVYETGFK
+390 GVVYETGFR
-399 TLKGKLIGG
+399 TLKGKLISSI
-408 VLNPKYELSKF
+408 LNPKYELTKF
-419 EKDSMKYIIIMLI
+419 EKDSMKYILIIFI
-432 LTIISYCIP
+432 LTIISFLIP

-446 YELDTKNIILFFLDN
+446 YTLDTKNIILFFLDN

-480 SLDRLKK
+480 SLARLKN
-487 LEIYSISRETM
+487 LDIYSISRETVN
-498 TSLGSINLIVFDK
+498 SLGAINLIVFDK

-526 PVKYNIKNKQFEFSS
+526 PIKYNQSNNKFEFSN
-541 YMNDVTNCSKLTVS
+541 YMKEIVNCSKTIVS

-568 IDNDLKQLYIEC
+568 IDIDLKQLFVEC
-580 LATCHNLTIVKGK
+580 LATCHNLTLVKGEL
-593 IIGDP
+593 IGDP

-608 WILRENFDDKKNS
+608 WILRENFDDNS

-635 KTEKLLD
+635 KTEKKMD
-642 IPVTSIEGLDE
+642 IPITSIEGLDE
-653 DDLIAF
+653 DDLISF

-670 ELSVIRRFNFD
+670 ELSIIRRFNFD

-692 NIHDNYFKIF
+692 NLHDNYFKIF

-708 KIKEICDKNTIPS
+708 KIKEICDQNTIPS
-721 NFNDVYSYYSSK
+721 DYNEVYSYYSSK
-733 GFRILGMAYKNIK
+733 GYRILGMAFKNIK
-746 LSMRQSLQIQ
+746 LNARQSLQIR
-756 REHIEKDLIFI
+756 REHIENNLIFL

-792 RMVMASGDNML
+792 RMVMASGDNLL

-817 HQDIFYCEIEKNIEG
+817 HQEIYSCEIEKNADG

-838 KKMSAG
+838 NRINYG
-844 SNDNLDD
+844 SNDNFDD
-851 AFTFLKREKNS
+851 AFVFLKREKNS
-862 RFRKRT
+862 RFRKK

-877 KKSKIKQALIRAVEK
+877 RKLKQKLALIKATSK
-892 IKNFNNDDNNNEII
+892 NNNINEI
-906 NDIKNEHFNEKNNK
+906 EKNNENVNDK
-920 KPQIQHLSSKDLKN
+920 INNINIMSSKNLTYYGKQSDKNMINIKQQTSELSS
-934 LVIQSD
+934 
-940 KNLINIQQDI
+940 KNLININ
-950 SSKNL
+950 KN
-955 IIPKKNPSISLL
+955 NSISLL
-967 DLYPIQ
+967 DIYPIQ
-973 ELKLQKKRVLP
+973 ELKLQKRKIV
-984 KKKISE
+984 KKKKTQIFSF
-990 NINLGLLGENP
+990 GLLGEDS
-1001 KNVITKISIDNNNS
+1001 KKEVSTKITIDNNNS

-1026 IVTTGSTFEKLYS
+1026 IATTGATFEKLYS
-1039 LNEKFLSE
+1039 LNEKFILDKDLS
-1047 KDQSLSN
+1047 LIN
-1054 IHKTFRLILK
+1054 IHKIFRLVLK

-1071 MAPDHKALLVES
+1071 MAPDHKALLIES
-1083 FKKEGLN
+1083 FKKEKMN

-1107 DVGVALAS
+1107 DVGVALSS

-1125 YTKKDISCL
+1125 YTRQDISCL
-1134 FHLLKEGKCTLSA
+1134 FHLLKEGKCALSA
-1147 SIQTFKFMIMYS
+1147 SMQTFKFMIMYS

-1205 TYQRPID
+1205 TYERPID
-1212 NLFSFPIVFS
+1212 SLFSFPIVLS
-1222 LLGQI
+1222 LLGHI

-1233 QYGGYYYLKNKFMW
+1233 QYGGYYYLKYKFKW
-1247 ENLCMVTEDGDP
+1247 EDLCMVTEEGDP

-1310 IYITIFCNERI
+1310 VYITIIDNERL
-1321 KFAFDLFD
+1321 KYAFDLFD
-1329 FEIYED
+1329 FEIYEE
-1335 ESKDN
+1335 ESKNN
-1340 EIIDENNKR
+1340 EIIDKNHKR
-1349 TGMHYY
+1349 SGKNYY
-1355 MINYYLLIISIINA
+1355 MITYYLLIISIINA
-1369 IVNVLFEWVFVEIA
+1369 IVTVLFEWVFVEIA
-1383 NKYWWDRKTR
+1383 KDYWWNKKGK
-1393 KYKEKIKNEK
+1393 KYKEKIKKEK
-1403 NKEMVKP
+1403 SKEIIKSFNN
-1410 YKIDTEVPI
+1410 IEGEVPI
-1419 RKYINLYYYERRNKI
+1419 RHYINLYYHERRKKI
-1434 KNNEGNESEDLYFAD
+1434 KNEEDNID
-1449 YNEDNGIELEDMTNN
+1449 INIKDDNEDDAIELEDMTPNGKA
-1464 EIHIEK
+1464 IIK